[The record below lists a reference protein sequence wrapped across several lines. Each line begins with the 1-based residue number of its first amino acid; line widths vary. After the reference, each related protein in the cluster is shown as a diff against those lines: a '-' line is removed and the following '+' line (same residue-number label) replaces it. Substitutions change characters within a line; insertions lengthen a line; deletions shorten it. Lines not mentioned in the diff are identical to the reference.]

1 MARIKIDMPDQY
13 LFSTILP
20 IQITDINY
28 GNHLA
33 NDKLLSMMHEA
44 RIRFFNHF
52 DCSELDL
59 KGVSVIMGDVAIE
72 FKSEGFYGQ
81 SLKIEVTA
89 AEFGSKSFDIFYKFT
104 NQDTG
109 KILAHAKTGIV
120 CFNYDTR
127 QTKQVPESFRKIFL

>member
-33 NDKLLSMMHEA
+33 NDKVLSMMHEA
-44 RIRFFNHF
+44 RIRFFNHL

-81 SLKIEVTA
+81 SLKIEMTA
-89 AEFGSKSFDIFYKFT
+89 AEFRSKSFDIFYKFT